1 MEFDETLS
9 VGVLLSSAGLA
20 RGGLETIAVQFAR
33 GLAMRGHDVSLV
45 AGYWPGR
52 SLATGLI
59 QLPVQW
65 HRLPCIP
72 LNLPV
77 WGRLAERL
85 RPGLALKSQSRSFYR
100 ACRLHPVASRTIP
113 GFDVTLTFLEG
124 ESVRFSAWRE
134 QHGRPNVSYF
144 PGVID
149 ANELGHD
156 RSRIRVAISR
166 TVAEHADVALN
177 LPIDGVIRPG
187 LSSAWLD
194 GEYRVRPEG
203 RRLIYVGRLEANK
216 GVREL
221 LAILGRLDREIDGL
235 SLRLAGDGPLRK
247 SLCAEAGWRERVLCL
262 GDLSPERLREELRQA
277 DLFVF
282 PSHYESFGIAVL
294 EALAIGVPVI
304 CSELPALRE
313 AAGEAARFS
322 PAGDVAAWA
331 DAVGTL
337 LADVD
342 ERRRLS
348 FLGRERARRFTWSRA
363 VAELEN
369 TLYQA
374 LELEAAVWGR

>member
-1 MEFDETLS
+1 
-9 VGVLLSSAGLA
+9 
-20 RGGLETIAVQFAR
+20 
-33 GLAMRGHDVSLV
+33 
-45 AGYWPGR
+45 
-52 SLATGLI
+52 
-59 QLPVQW
+59 
-65 HRLPCIP
+65 
-72 LNLPV
+72 
-77 WGRLAERL
+77 
-85 RPGLALKSQSRSFYR
+85 
-100 ACRLHPVASRTIP
+100 
-113 GFDVTLTFLEG
+113 
-124 ESVRFSAWRE
+124 
-134 QHGRPNVSYF
+134 
-144 PGVID
+144 
-149 ANELGHD
+149 
-156 RSRIRVAISR
+156 
-166 TVAEHADVALN
+166 
-177 LPIDGVIRPG
+177 
-187 LSSAWLD
+187 
-194 GEYRVRPEG
+194 
-203 RRLIYVGRLEANK
+203 
-216 GVREL
+216 
-221 LAILGRLDREIDGL
+221 
-235 SLRLAGDGPLRK
+235 
-247 SLCAEAGWRERVLCL
+247 VLCL

-294 EALAIGVPVI
+294 EALAVGVPVI